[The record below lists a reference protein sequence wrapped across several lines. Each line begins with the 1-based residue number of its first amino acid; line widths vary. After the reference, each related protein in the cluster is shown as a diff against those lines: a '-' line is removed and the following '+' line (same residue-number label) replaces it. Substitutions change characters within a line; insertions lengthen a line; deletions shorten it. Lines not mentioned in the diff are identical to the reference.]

1 MSSHHQ
7 PSHFREHLAP
17 DIADRVL
24 QQEAATLTPPHLLSP
39 AEVRAAFEA
48 AKQPLVRRPTSLAIR
63 DIDIETRS
71 GKLDARL
78 YTPTENATAP
88 FSAMVYFHGG
98 GFTNGDL
105 DSLDAVCCSI
115 AEGAGCVVLSVNY
128 RKLPDHRFPAAY
140 EDAVDAIRWLH
151 REAAQFGI
159 DPSRIG
165 AGGDSAGGNL
175 ALGAA
180 LELRDTIALKALWLA
195 YPFIGTDFDT
205 PSYKE
210 NAYAPLL
217 TRERCKRIF
226 NDYFGDDL
234 AKADWRLAPLLAESF
249 EGLPPSVAIGA
260 ELDPIRSDAEQFVE
274 RLRAAGQEA
283 VFIHAKG
290 MPHGFIK
297 WVDSSTSTRDIAN
310 ESIAV
315 LRRML
320 EK

>member
-1 MSSHHQ
+1 MTSHRR
-7 PSHFREHLAP
+7 PSHFRERLAS

-24 QQEAATLTPPHLLSP
+24 QQEAARVTPMHMQSP

-63 DIDIETRS
+63 DIEVETRS
-71 GKLDARL
+71 GKLAARL
-78 YTPTENATAP
+78 YTPTENATTP
-88 FSAMVYFHGG
+88 YSAIVYFHGG
-98 GFTNGDL
+98 AFTNGDL
-105 DSLDAVCCSI
+105 DSHDAICCAI
-115 AEGAGCVVLSVNY
+115 AEGAACVIVSINY
-128 RKLPDHRFPAAY
+128 RKLPDYQFPAAY
-140 EDAVDAIRWLH
+140 EDAVDAIRWVH
-151 REAAQFGI
+151 REATQFGI

-165 AGGDSAGGNL
+165 AGGDSAGANL
-175 ALGAA
+175 AVGAA
-180 LELRDTIALKALWLA
+180 MELRGAIALKALWLA

-217 TRERCKRIF
+217 TRERCKRIL

-234 AKADWRLAPLLAESF
+234 TKADWRLAPLLAENF

-260 ELDPIRSDAEQFVE
+260 QLDPIRSDAEQFVD
-274 RLRAAGQEA
+274 RVKATGQEA
-283 VFIHAKG
+283 VFVHAKG
-290 MPHGFIK
+290 MPHGFMK
-297 WVDSSTSTRDIAN
+297 WVDSSESVRGIAT
-310 ESIAV
+310 ESIAL